1 MPSCIVPGCKSSW
14 KNSPDLKFHKF
25 PRDSFIRLRWIQCIG
40 VAASEIK
47 PWSTVCGCHFQDT
60 DYDRDL
66 CAELTGMLYTV
77 DLIRGNATEG
87 WSTLLLSSMSG
98 RPSGRHGDD

>member
-1 MPSCIVPGCKSSW
+1 
-14 KNSPDLKFHKF
+14 
-25 PRDSFIRLRWIQCIG
+25 
-40 VAASEIK
+40 
-47 PWSTVCGCHFQDT
+47 VCGCHFQDT